1 MAAAH
6 AADDYLFS
14 VTGLLAAGT
23 SNAYRRFL
31 PREADF
37 MLDEPRRDPE
47 CPECGAGPK
56 GRLALGS
63 AMRLPTR

>member
-1 MAAAH
+1 VATAH

-14 VTGLLAAGT
+14 LTGLLVAEA

-31 PREADF
+31 PRDAEF

-47 CPECGAGPK
+47 CTECGSGPK
-56 GRLALGS
+56 GRLGLGS
-63 AMRLPTR
+63 AARLPTR